1 MVVDCAGK
9 KAANPEGCDGE
20 VIASNAGRP
29 FGARG
34 GGGGDGALV
43 YEAGYALVYIG
54 KHSGAAR
61 ELGIRRRNRD
71 GTGARLGKKNE
82 KDWMDGGGREYT

>member
-1 MVVDCAGK
+1 MTWLL
-9 KAANPEGCDGE
+9 
-20 VIASNAGRP
+20 IARERRQRTPRVATERSSPATQADHS
-29 FGARG
+29 ARE
-34 GGGGDGALV
+34 GGDGALV